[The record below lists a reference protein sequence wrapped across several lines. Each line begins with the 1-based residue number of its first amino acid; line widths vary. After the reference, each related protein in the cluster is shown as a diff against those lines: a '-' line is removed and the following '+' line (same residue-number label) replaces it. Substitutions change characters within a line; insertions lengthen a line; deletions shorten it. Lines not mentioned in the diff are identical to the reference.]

1 MSQLD
6 AGSSLGETCR
16 MYRYRTLDSVKIIE
30 TIDQLERRILGRFP
44 QSGLG
49 RVCSELGQIARA
61 QSAEVERLAR
71 PNWWI
76 RAAVIA
82 TVVLGFSLIA
92 VIAQLLRTMDAKSDL
107 FTTLQG
113 IDAGLNLFVLMGA
126 MLFFLFSLEARAKR
140 HRALADLH
148 KLRSIIH
155 VIDMHQ
161 LTKDPT
167 MFMDGATRVKTS
179 PNRTMTPFELMRYL
193 DYCSE
198 MLSLAAKVAA
208 LYAQNL
214 TDTELVD
221 AVNDLERLTTN
232 LSQKMWQKI
241 SLVETSIRASR
252 ERGGLVDRPA
262 KT

>member
-1 MSQLD
+1 MSRLD
-6 AGSSLGETCR
+6 GPRSLGKTCC
-16 MYRYRTLDSVKIIE
+16 MYRYQTLDSAKIIE
-30 TIDQLERRILGRFP
+30 TIDQLEGRILERFP
-44 QSGLG
+44 ESGLG
-49 RVCSELGQIARA
+49 RVCAELGQVARA
-61 QSAEVERLAR
+61 QSAKAERLAR
-71 PNWWI
+71 PNRWM

-82 TVVLGFSLIA
+82 TMVIGLGLTAGIA
-92 VIAQLLRTMDAKSDL
+92 GLLGTMEAKSDL

-113 IDAGLNLFVLMGA
+113 LDAGLNLLVLMGA
-126 MLFFLFSLEARAKR
+126 TLFFLFSLEARSKR
-140 HRALADLH
+140 QRALADLH
-148 KLRSIIH
+148 QLRSIIH

-179 PNRTMTPFELMRYL
+179 PTRTMTPFQLMRYL

-208 LYAQNL
+208 LYAQNF
-214 TDTELVD
+214 TDPELVD

-241 SLVETSIRASR
+241 SLVETSMRASR
-252 ERGGLVDRPA
+252 ERGSVVGPA
-262 KT
+262 RA